1 MKTNIGLWIDHRKA
15 VIVLDFSAEEGI
27 KIIFSDTE
35 RQPGRIHG
43 ERSIAPFETLL
54 VQADDVQERKFTAH
68 LHHYYAE
75 VVECVRHAKAL
86 LVFGPGEAKGQLVK
100 ELEQALPKDCIVTV
114 ETADKMTDRQIAA
127 HVRDHFKAANPV
139 ITLH

>member
-15 VIVLDFSAEEGI
+15 VIVLESSAGEEL
-27 KIIFSDTE
+27 KIILSDAD

-43 ERSIAPFETLL
+43 ERSTASFESLK
-54 VQADDVQERKFTAH
+54 VEADDVTQRKFTAE
-68 LHHYYAE
+68 LHHYYEE
-75 VVECVRHAKAL
+75 VVACVRHAEGL

-100 ELEQALPKDCIVTV
+100 ELEQAMPKGFVVDV
-114 ETADKMTDRQIAA
+114 ETAEKMTDRQIAA
-127 HVRDHFKAANPV
+127 HVRDHFKEANSV

>member
-15 VIVLDFSAEEGI
+15 VIVLESSAGEEL
-27 KIIFSDTE
+27 KIILSDAD

-43 ERSIAPFETLL
+43 ERSTASFESLK
-54 VQADDVQERKFTAH
+54 VEADDVTQRKFTAE
-68 LHHYYAE
+68 LHHYYEE
-75 VVECVRHAKAL
+75 VVACVRHAEGL

-100 ELEQALPKDCIVTV
+100 ELEQAMPKGFVVDV
-114 ETADKMTDRQIAA
+114 ETAEKMTDRQITA
-127 HVRDHFKAANPV
+127 HVRDHFKEANSV